1 LIILVQHRVRDFGS
15 WKPVFE
21 EQGGLVRI
29 RHGAMGHR
37 LYQSL
42 DDPNDVV
49 VAVELPAEE
58 RARSFL
64 ADPALKE
71 EMEQAGVQ
79 GEPTVILCE
88 EVDVVS
94 YSSAGASSS
103 EPRR

>member
-1 LIILVQHRVRDFGS
+1 LIILVQHRVRDFPS

-21 EQGGLVRI
+21 QQGGLVRMK
-29 RHGAMGHR
+29 HGATGHS
-37 LYQSL
+37 LYRSL

-49 VAVELPAEE
+49 VSVDFPEEE

-79 GEPTVILCE
+79 GQPTVVLCE
-88 EVDVVS
+88 EVEAVS
-94 YSSAGASSS
+94 Y
-103 EPRR
+103 

>member
-1 LIILVQHRVRDFGS
+1 MFILVQHRVRDFAS

-29 RHGAMGHR
+29 RHRATGHR
-37 LYQSL
+37 LYRSL
-42 DDPNDVV
+42 DDPNEVV
-49 VAVELPAEE
+49 VSVEFPSEE

-79 GEPTVILCE
+79 GQPSVVFCE
-88 EVDVVS
+88 EVEAVS
-94 YSSAGASSS
+94 Y
-103 EPRR
+103 

>member
-1 LIILVQHRVRDFGS
+1 MIILVQHRVRDFAS

-21 EQGGLVRI
+21 QQGGLVRI
-29 RHGAMGHR
+29 KHGAAGHS
-37 LYQSL
+37 LYRSV

-49 VAVELPAEE
+49 VSVEFPAEE

-79 GEPTVILCE
+79 GQPTVTLCE
-88 EVDVVS
+88 EVDAVS
-94 YSSAGASSS
+94 Y
-103 EPRR
+103 

>member
-1 LIILVQHRVRDFGS
+1 LIILVQHRVRDFTS

-21 EQGGLVRI
+21 QQGGLVRMK
-29 RHGAMGHR
+29 HGATGHS
-37 LYQSL
+37 LYRSL

-49 VAVELPAEE
+49 VSVDFPEEE

-79 GEPTVILCE
+79 GQPTVVLCE
-88 EVDVVS
+88 EVEAVS
-94 YSSAGASSS
+94 Y
-103 EPRR
+103 

>member
-1 LIILVQHRVRDFGS
+1 
-15 WKPVFE
+15 
-21 EQGGLVRI
+21 
-29 RHGAMGHR
+29 MGHR

-42 DDPNDVV
+42 DDPNEVV
-49 VAVELPAEE
+49 VAVEFPE

-79 GEPTVILCE
+79 GQPTVVLCE

>member
-1 LIILVQHRVRDFGS
+1 MILLVQHRVRDFAG
-15 WKPVFE
+15 WKPVFD
-21 EQGGLVRI
+21 EQGRIVRTK
-29 RHGAMGHR
+29 HGATGHR

-42 DDPNDVV
+42 DDPNNVV
-49 VAVELPAEE
+49 VSVEFPAEE

-88 EVDVVS
+88 EVDAVS
-94 YSSAGASSS
+94 Y
-103 EPRR
+103 

>member
-1 LIILVQHRVRDFGS
+1 LIILVQHRVHDFAS

-21 EQGGLVRI
+21 EQGGLVRT
-29 RHGAMGHR
+29 RHGATGYR

-49 VAVELPAEE
+49 VSVEFPAEE

-79 GEPTVILCE
+79 GQPTVVLCE
-88 EVDVVS
+88 EVEAVS
-94 YSSAGASSS
+94 Y
-103 EPRR
+103 